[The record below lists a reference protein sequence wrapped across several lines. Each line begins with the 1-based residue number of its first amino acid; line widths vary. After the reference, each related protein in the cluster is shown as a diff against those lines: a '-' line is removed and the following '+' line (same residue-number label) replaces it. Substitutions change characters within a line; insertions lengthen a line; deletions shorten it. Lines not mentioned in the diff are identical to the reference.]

1 MKQIQI
7 HYNVSSY
14 CYCYSIIATLA
25 VAFTSYF
32 YQITFPIAFVEK
44 KKGTQNLF
52 CFIFPGLAVD
62 SLLIV
67 WMILFIASWL
77 LNI

>member
-44 KKGTQNLF
+44 KKVHK
-52 CFIFPGLAVD
+52 ISLAVFSQD
-62 SLLIV
+62 
-67 WMILFIASWL
+67 
-77 LNI
+77 